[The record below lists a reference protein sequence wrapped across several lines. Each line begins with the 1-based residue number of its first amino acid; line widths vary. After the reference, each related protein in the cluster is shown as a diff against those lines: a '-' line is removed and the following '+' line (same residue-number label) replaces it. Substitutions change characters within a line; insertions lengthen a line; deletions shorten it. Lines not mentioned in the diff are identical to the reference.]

1 MMTAEEKYEYW
12 LDIAQYD
19 LETANAMYGSGRW
32 LYVLVMC
39 QQAVEKLVKGLYIL
53 YVDDDVPRIHDIAKL
68 VRRFESRLPVSVP
81 PGQYAFFDELSQY
94 YLNSR
99 YPEYISKLS
108 FQVTESDA
116 KSILSKSREAF
127 SWLLTLK
134 P

>member
-1 MMTAEEKYEYW
+1 MTADEYW

-19 LETANAMYGSGRW
+19 LETANAMHESGRW

-53 YVDDDVPRIHDIAKL
+53 YVDDDIPRIHDIAKL
-68 VRRFESRLPVSVP
+68 FRRFDGRLPVSVP
-81 PGQYAFFDELSQY
+81 PDQYAFFDELSQY

-116 KSILSKSREAF
+116 NSILSKSREAF